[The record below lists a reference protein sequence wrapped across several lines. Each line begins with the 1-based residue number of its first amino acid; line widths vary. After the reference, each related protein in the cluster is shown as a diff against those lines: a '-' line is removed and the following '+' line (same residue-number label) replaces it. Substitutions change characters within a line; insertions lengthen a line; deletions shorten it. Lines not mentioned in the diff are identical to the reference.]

1 MSEASLMVF
10 KKRSFSS
17 CPDDIFE
24 DQSLS
29 HAARG
34 VVAFLVGRPPNWQI
48 RISHIKS
55 RLGISDHR
63 WDKYRNEM
71 ISAGYFLQKKY
82 RSTAGKWEWQ
92 NIVTDSKFEFGPETI
107 QETTIPENTRYG
119 ETKGGKTKPDKPA
132 NKANNPSSMKPK
144 PKAPLHAKKME
155 EISGIKC
162 WYAEDKEAVIK
173 AIEDF
178 GIEEVKKAVEELA
191 RQGREPLPSRVL
203 YILNGDSNAKN
214 GTNYNTKN
222 FVADDYDAYL
232 NPPRFRS

>member
-82 RSTAGKWEWQ
+82 RSTSGKWEWQ
-92 NIVTDSKFEFGPETI
+92 NIVTDSKFEFEF
-107 QETTIPENTRYG
+107 ETIPENTKYG

-132 NKANNPSSMKPK
+132 NKANNPNSKMKP
-144 PKAPLHAKKME
+144 PSLHAKKMV
-155 EISGIKC
+155 EISGVTC
-162 WYAEDKEAVIK
+162 WYPEDRAKIEKAV
-173 AIEDF
+173 EDF
-178 GIEEVKKAVEELA
+178 GVEAVKKAAEELA
-191 RQGREPLPSRVL
+191 GQGIDPLPSRVL
-203 YILNGDSNAKN
+203 NILNGVSNAKN
-214 GTNYNTKN
+214 GTNYNPKRN
-222 FVADDYDAYL
+222 ENKDRESEPHADYYGAGG
-232 NPPRFRS
+232 